1 MRQMNKLVTKSVTL
15 LYIAFVSLYF
25 MSHPTGALFSA
36 EKTYTGNITVVEIEE
51 EETEEREEEE
61 EKEEAEGESE
71 VGDPSAEQASS
82 PDDRPE
88 EIEKDTKE
96 EVAENEEESEGD
108 EK

>member
-25 MSHPTGALFSA
+25 MSHPTGALFSE

-51 EETEEREEEE
+51 EETEELEEGDSEE
-61 EKEEAEGESE
+61 DEEESE
-71 VGDPSAEQASS
+71 VDDPSAEQASS
-82 PDDRPE
+82 SDDRPE

-96 EVAENEEESEGD
+96 EVVENEE
-108 EK
+108 